1 MAERIPLRYM
11 KDDSKPRNDTQA
23 VSSFPSNNNIRFKEH
38 TRFNHSLHNNIHSAI
53 KMQFTTALLALL
65 ATGALAAPTAQ
76 TPGQSG
82 QSGQP
87 AQSGHEGGGGK
98 GSTAIG
104 NGNTET
110 NTANNICS
118 NQGNAAFCCNTANN
132 NAGGLLSLLGLNG
145 LGGGSCT
152 GLTGGSSC
160 STGTVMC
167 CPNPAITNNIVSR
180 SRILKTHG
188 LILGTGPH
196 SDQYPHQSC
205 QQPMQHR

>member
-1 MAERIPLRYM
+1 MHRSSLNI
-11 KDDSKPRNDTQA
+11 QA
-23 VSSFPSNNNIRFKEH
+23 VSSFQSSHHIRFKQP
-38 TRFNHSLHNNIHSAI
+38 TRLNHSLHNHIHSTT

-76 TPGQSG
+76 TPGQSS
-82 QSGQP
+82 QAGQP
-87 AQSGHEGGGGK
+87 AQVGSGSGHEGGGGK

-167 CPNPAITNNIVSR
+167 CPNSAVTNNI
-180 SRILKTHG
+180 G
-188 LILGTGPH
+188 LIPINIPISLASSQCSTGDQSIVGSLLG
-196 SDQYPHQSC
+196 
-205 QQPMQHR
+205 